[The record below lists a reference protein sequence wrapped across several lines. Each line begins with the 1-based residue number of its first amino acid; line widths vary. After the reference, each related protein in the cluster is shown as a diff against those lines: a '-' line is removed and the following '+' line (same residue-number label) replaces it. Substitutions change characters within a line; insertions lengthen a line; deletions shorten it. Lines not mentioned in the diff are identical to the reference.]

1 MYEIDKSVP
10 LPKEKVRHNYPHE
23 QLQVGESFL
32 VPAGNMNVLCNYNR
46 INGKRLGRQFVC
58 RKEGDAIRVWR
69 IK

>member
-1 MYEIDKSVP
+1 MVCVWSDWTTNGFCP
-10 LPKEKVRHNYPHE
+10 LGFCAE